1 MALIDGIEC
10 RTTGNRRGPSG
21 IRYRGDRAVTAQD
34 DPRGPTSRLR
44 PRRADAAEVGNS
56 ARKSRR
62 LTATLAMA
70 HVRQEANLVGPAG
83 VIGSRQVQVDD
94 V

>member
-21 IRYRGDRAVTAQD
+21 IRHRGDRAVIAHD
-34 DPRGPTSRLR
+34 DPRGSTLRLR
-44 PRRADAAEVGNS
+44 PRQADAAEGGNG
-56 ARKSRR
+56 ARKSHR
-62 LTATLAMA
+62 LTATLAIA

-94 V
+94 A